1 MIYKLF
7 FDLLNKVRVGNVNN
21 DVERLQYYKKNL
33 FMNLMNTM
41 QAMPCT
47 CIYAE
52 NESSMK
58 NNDLVL
64 NDLLGEV
71 YTIEA
76 DEKFQIIVNT
86 YWQQLKLHRFKNEQT
101 NTGCL
106 AKLLKLKVGV
116 KVILT
121 VNLDIRNSLIIP

>member
-1 MIYKLF
+1 
-7 FDLLNKVRVGNVNN
+7 
-21 DVERLQYYKKNL
+21 
-33 FMNLMNTM
+33 M

-52 NESSMK
+52 NESTMK
-58 NNDLVL
+58 NNDLVW

-86 YWQQLKLHRFKNEQT
+86 YWQQLKLHRFKNKQA
-101 NTGCL
+101 NIGCL

-116 KVILT
+116 RVILT